1 MGEFFDLMASGFSE
15 VATECGNTVTRSGLS
30 AKCIVTPLETTLA
43 MQASG
48 FFADFSSTIEML
60 RSEQVRL
67 GLVVRSTAQ
76 VAGKWVRVV
85 QVDDDPDE
93 PCVRLMLKEEQP
105 TAVPR

>member
-15 VATECGNTVTRSGLS
+15 VATECGNTITRSGLS

-48 FFADFSSTIEML
+48 FFADFSSTIEIL